1 MPLAAKRL
9 IRPAVQSF
17 QKEWTC
23 QLKKPYCVEPWQHLK
38 CFATTVMTG
47 SARCQSSWYFKGV
60 RTLLAASSELM
71 SMFNSSLFI
80 STLTVRR
87 APFSLT
93 SKLRLS
99 RGVWRDEILSLE
111 RASWGERTAD
121 RGEFKAEQ
129 HLGEAFEASFSTFF
143 YRKVCQLSFLLCTCC
158 IFPCNIFHHCLSCTW
173 GSLLLLFFK

>member
-47 SARCQSSWYFKGV
+47 SAHCQSSWYFKGV
-60 RTLLAASSELM
+60 CTLLAASSELM

-121 RGEFKAEQ
+121 RVEFKAER
-129 HLGEAFEASFSTFF
+129 HLGEAFLRHLLVLSSIGKCANFLFLIMYMLDFF
-143 YRKVCQLSFLLCTCC
+143 
-158 IFPCNIFHHCLSCTW
+158 HDCLSCTW
-173 GSLLLLFFK
+173 GSSLLLFLK